1 MLNYSIKNFSD
12 VISLEKEDVLRF
24 VNDKKVAFEFEKYA
38 INPNKW
44 VRLRKSNE
52 KVELTV
58 KHILKGNLEDGLFQ
72 KILETEIITS
82 SFETT
87 NELLENLG
95 LAKRNY
101 QEKIRYSY
109 EYKTAKIEV
118 DIWPLIEP
126 YMEIECDDTD
136 LISEIITKL
145 GVSNHEIC
153 SCNTENIYLKKGID
167 VMKMAELKFDSNTKS
182 LYN

>member
-126 YMEIECDDTD
+126 YMEIECDDEN
-136 LISEIITKL
+136 IINEIINKL
-145 GVSNHEIC
+145 NFEEKKIVSV
-153 SCNTENIYLKKGID
+153 NTEQLYKEKGLDILKISD
-167 VMKMAELKFDSNTKS
+167 LKF
-182 LYN
+182 